1 MKLIILLS
9 LLLTLI
15 GCGGSV
21 DNAEPPAVLVDFK
34 ESYKLK
40 LLHEINYGGSLSQY
54 IRIEPLELKNEI
66 IFSDSKGQVTV
77 FDKNDFTIRWQKK
90 LNVDFT
96 SAIGG
101 NNNLYLLGTRSGEVI
116 ALNPLNGDVV
126 WRVKVSS
133 EVLSRPVMSNNTAIV
148 KTVDGQLTALNAQTG
163 KQKWIYQREVPALSV
178 RGSGVPYVLEDKL
191 ITGLDN
197 GKLVVLNIDTGVLF
211 WEKTITIPRGRSE
224 VERLVDLDTDLI
236 VNDNVIYI
244 AGFQGRIVALDLKS
258 GGFLWAKKMSV
269 TKNMA
274 LENNRLYITDDNSH
288 IWSLDATTGAT
299 VWKQTEFT
307 SRKLTSPV
315 VMGDDILIADFQGY
329 LHVIAKADGHQLAR
343 TQLDEAGI
351 DINPIVIGDK
361 IYLQSK
367 RSMIFVL
374 KLSSSV
380 LQ

>member
-9 LLLTLI
+9 LVLTLI
-15 GCGGSV
+15 SCGGSV

-40 LLHEINYGGSLSQY
+40 LLHEITYGGSLSQY
-54 IRIEPLELKNEI
+54 IRIDPLELKKEI

-77 FDKNDFTIRWQKK
+77 FDKNNFTIRWQKK
-90 LNVDFT
+90 LNVNFT

-101 NNNLYLLGTRSGEVI
+101 NNNLYLIGTRSGEVI
-116 ALNPLNGDVV
+116 ALNPVNGDIA
-126 WRVKVSS
+126 WRVRVSS
-133 EVLSRPVMSNNTAIV
+133 EVLTRPVMSNNTVIV

-178 RGSGVPYVLEDKL
+178 RGGGAPYILQDKL

-197 GKLVVLNIDTGVLF
+197 GKIVVLNVETGILF

-224 VERLVDLDTDLI
+224 VERLVDLDADLI

-269 TKNMA
+269 TKNMT

-288 IWSLDATTGAT
+288 IWALDATTGAT
-299 VWKQTEFT
+299 VWKQTDFS

-315 VMGDDILIADFQGY
+315 IMGDDILIADFQGY
-329 LHVIAKADGHQLAR
+329 LHIIAKSDGHQLAR
-343 TQLDEAGI
+343 AQIDKAGI
-351 DINPIVIGDK
+351 DVNPIVIGDK

-367 RSMIFVL
+367 RSMIHVV
-374 KLSSSV
+374 KLSSLV
-380 LQ
+380 L